1 MTSKI
6 FIFSEFCFLITLQI
20 PQNIFVQSR
29 DIHHSTIKLTNEHKD
44 DMIVFPGEKRRHVPP
59 ACKGSSYCEN
69 VDSYP
74 EDIINRELRINE
86 SIKYLSSVDGVD
98 IGQRLMPND
107 ELSLCVAD
115 EQVIYPQSAENK
127 DNEWKFIANQK
138 NFKQG
143 IRIEKCRTEG
153 ASCSVISGFAAGYE
167 TSCKQKFIFR
177 ELVSISEN
185 GSVGKDF
192 FRFPAS
198 CCCFATLTGNVLTR
212 MGIGQQSQIKSTTA
226 PIKNR

>member
-6 FIFSEFCFLITLQI
+6 IILAELCFLITLMM
-20 PQNIFVQSR
+20 PQNIFMQPR
-29 DIHHSTIKLTNEHKD
+29 DIHRSSIRLANRHRD
-44 DMIVFPGEKRRHVPP
+44 DTIVFPGEKRHVPP
-59 ACKGSSYCEN
+59 VCKGSTYCEN

-74 EDIINRELRINE
+74 EDIINRALRINE
-86 SIKYLSSVDGVD
+86 NIKYLSSVDGVD

-115 EQVIYPQSAENK
+115 EQIIYPQSAENK

-153 ASCSVISGFAAGYE
+153 ASCSVISGLAAGYE

-177 ELVSISEN
+177 ELLSISEN
-185 GSVGKDF
+185 GSVGPDI

-198 CCCFATLTGNVLTR
+198 CCCFATLTGNLLTR
-212 MGIGQQSQIKSTTA
+212 MGIGQQIQNTSIIA
-226 PIKNR
+226 PFKNR